1 MKVKRTITD
10 TMKGRIERS
19 WNRVQNILGEKG
31 QGLVDELRG
40 IFDEME
46 AAEVEVSPEDLT
58 AAIEET
64 VAKYKEVPEAVANAI
79 AAMKSDIL
87 SVRNAMNNTKEGKNL
102 PTAVKNQ
109 IAKAIMSCREK
120 SQIENAVKAVL
131 VKNEITGLTFA
142 DVIDYAIVD
151 GWGESTGLFGK
162 LYKTP
167 VTKFFYNEDDLTEAD
182 VLAKQWD
189 KDSESAKQVQTI
201 ATNGKTIS
209 TAYIYKK
216 QRIANEDMDAIA
228 ASGNESMFLSYI
240 TSELKRQWDNSV
252 VKAILVGDTVNA
264 LGSQITTFE
273 SIGTK
278 VADDVFTTVLNP
290 TTPTSPTRDEVF
302 TLVQSVKDDYGYG
315 KTLVVDSAVFAIL
328 SSFVYASG
336 GSTEFRGI
344 DDLKAEFGLA
354 DIVVKDLHSWTGD
367 AVHAICFVPQG
378 YWVNIKK
385 EVEVAYPNW
394 EFNTQ
399 NFLFERNAGGAIHDL
414 KSTAVLKEAE

>member
-1 MKVKRTITD
+1 MKVKRTVTD
-10 TMKGRIERS
+10 AMKGRIDRA
-19 WNRVQNILGEKG
+19 WNRVQNLLGEKG

-46 AAEVEVSPEDLT
+46 SAEVEVSAEDLT

-79 AAMKSDIL
+79 SAMKADL
-87 SVRNAMNNTKEGKNL
+87 LQVRNAMNNSKEGKNL
-102 PTAVKNQ
+102 PVAVKNQ

-131 VKNEITGLTFA
+131 TKNEITGLTFA

-151 GWGESTGLFGK
+151 GWGDESGLFGK

-182 VLAKQWD
+182 ILAKQWD
-189 KDSESAKQVQTI
+189 KDSESAKAVQVI
-201 ATNGKTIS
+201 ATTGKTIS

-216 QRIANEDMDAIA
+216 QRIANEDMDSIA
-228 ASGNESMFLSYI
+228 ASGNESMFLGYI
-240 TSELKRQWDNSV
+240 TSELKRQWNNTVIKTILIGDSDNPV
-252 VKAILVGDTVNA
+252 
-264 LGSQITTFE
+264 GSQITTFE

-278 VADDVFTTVLNP
+278 AADDIFTTITNP
-290 TTPTSPTRDEVF
+290 GTPGTPTRAEVWAMI
-302 TLVQSVKDDYGYG
+302 QSVKDDYGYG
-315 KTLVVDSAVFAIL
+315 KVLVVDPTVLAIM
-328 SSFVYASG
+328 STFVYASG
-336 GSTEFRGI
+336 GSTEFRGM
-344 DDLKAEFGLA
+344 DALKAEFGVA
-354 DIVVKDLHSWTGD
+354 DIIVKDLLTWTSSS
-367 AVHAICFVPQG
+367 VHAVCFVPQG

-414 KSTAVLKEAE
+414 KSTAVLKEA